1 MAANF
6 ELWLT
11 DNTGAVRL
19 ALLDRMLAF
28 EYARVQNDVGA
39 WWVELPADFDV
50 SLITVDGRVEFWR
63 GWDVGKLSLDF
74 VGFIR
79 RLRFEMD
86 KDGQEIIT
94 ISGPDANDILDRRI
108 VAYAAGTAE
117 AEKTAEADNII
128 SSIFRQNHNTT
139 ATDTDRDMSPY
150 GFTFEGFQSQA
161 PSITKAFSWRNCLK
175 TMQDVAVGST
185 TQVYFGLE
193 PLSASEF
200 EFRTRVG
207 QWGQDR
213 SDNTSS
219 AFLQFGPQWGNVEN
233 ASLEYDY
240 TEEVTYVYAGGQGEQ
255 SERTIVEVEAATRS
269 ARSPINRREAFAD
282 ARSDAGTAGVT
293 AAGRRRLTD
302 GKPKLRFRCDLL
314 DTEQARYQRDWHFG
328 DKVAVSYHGR
338 QFAGPI
344 LAVQVGMDQEGNES
358 IRARLEVEE

>member
-1 MAANF
+1 MAVNY

-11 DNTGAVRL
+11 DNTGETRL
-19 ALLDRMLAF
+19 ALLDMF
-28 EYARVQNDVGA
+28 SSFQYARVQNDVGA
-39 WWVELPADFDV
+39 WWVELPADFDED
-50 SLITVDGRVEFWR
+50 LITVDGRVEFWR
-63 GWDVGKLSLDF
+63 GWEAGKLALDF

-108 VAYAAGTAE
+108 VAYAAGSAQASNTD
-117 AEKTAEADNII
+117 EADDMI
-128 SSIFRQNHNTT
+128 SARFRQNMGDT
-139 ATDTDRDMSPY
+139 ATDTDRDMTAF
-150 GFTFEGFQSQA
+150 GFTREGFLSQA
-161 PSITKAFSWRNCLK
+161 PSITKAFAWRNVLK
-175 TMQDVAVGST
+175 TMQDIAVAST
-185 TQVYFGLE
+185 TTVYFGLE

-255 SERTIVEVEAATRS
+255 SEREIVELEDTTRT

-282 ARSDAGTAGVT
+282 ARSDALTDGVT
-293 AAGRRRLTD
+293 AAARRRLVD
-302 GKPKLRFRCDLL
+302 GRPRLRFRCDLL

-344 LAVQVGMDQEGNES
+344 LAVQVGVDREGKET
-358 IRARLEVEE
+358 IKARLEVEE

>member
-1 MAANF
+1 MAIF

-11 DNTGAVRL
+11 DNTGETRL
-19 ALLDRMLAF
+19 ALLDTFLEF

-39 WWVELPADFDV
+39 WWVELPANFDED
-50 SLITVDGRVEFWR
+50 LITVDGRVEFWR
-63 GWDVGKLSLDF
+63 GWEAGKLALDF

-86 KDGQEIIT
+86 KDGQETIT
-94 ISGPDANDILDRRI
+94 ISGPDANDVLDRRI
-108 VAYAAGTAE
+108 VAYAAGTSQAL
-117 AEKTAEADNII
+117 KTDEADDMI
-128 SSIFRQNHNTT
+128 SSIFRQNMGDT
-139 ATDTDRDMSPY
+139 ATDTDRDMTAF
-150 GFTFEGFQSQA
+150 GFTREGFNSAA
-161 PSITKAFSWRNCLK
+161 PSITKAFAWRNALK
-175 TMQDVAVGST
+175 TMQDIAVASA

-219 AFLQFGPQWGNVEN
+219 AFLQFGPEWGNVEN

-255 SERTIVEVEAATRS
+255 SEREIVEMEAATRA

-282 ARSDAGTAGVT
+282 ARSDAETAGVT
-293 AAGRRRLTD
+293 AAARSRLADGRPR
-302 GKPKLRFRCDLL
+302 LRFRADLL
-314 DTEQARYQRDWHFG
+314 DSEQARYQRDWHFG
-328 DKVAVSYHGR
+328 DKVAVTFHGR

-344 LAVQVGMDQEGNES
+344 LAVKVGMDQDGQES